1 MNGIRRCCLQ
11 YICDGGISVYNGVAN
26 VHGDHGIAKDFEGT
40 SDGASSPYGG
50 SGDVNPRGVGV

>member
-1 MNGIRRCCLQ
+1 LQ